1 MENQN
6 ELLTEL
12 LRLEQRNCTE
22 LLEIERLTKELAD
35 TLSRN
40 DRDSVQLLL
49 GMRQSEMEKA
59 GETKRKI
66 YAILEAVDS
75 KERERLAALLN
86 GKDPKGS
93 DKNQEVAQ
101 RIVSVSRQM
110 KSVLERTIDIDKV
123 LSRKLAGKDSFYE
136 NQ

>member
-1 MENQN
+1 MENHN
-6 ELLTEL
+6 ELVTEL
-12 LRLEQRNCTE
+12 LKLEQKNCTE

-35 TLSRN
+35 SLSRN
-40 DRDSVQLLL
+40 DRDLVQLLL

-59 GETKRKI
+59 EETKRKI

-86 GKDPKGS
+86 GEEPKES
-93 DKNQEVAQ
+93 DKDQEVAQ

-136 NQ
+136 SQ